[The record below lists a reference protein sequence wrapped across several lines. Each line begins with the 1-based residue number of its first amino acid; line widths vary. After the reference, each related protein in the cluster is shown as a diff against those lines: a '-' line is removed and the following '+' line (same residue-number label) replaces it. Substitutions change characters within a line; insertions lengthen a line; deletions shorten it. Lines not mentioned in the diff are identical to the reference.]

1 MLENILMSLGVLF
14 KSSALQ
20 RAGAHWRSEL
30 EMLSLPVV
38 HWHLV
43 SVREQPEPWTAVAKQ
58 GIWSSRQSTY
68 SSSGRRKRGEWEL
81 TAQLGTLL
89 RS

>member
-1 MLENILMSLGVLF
+1 MLQDMLMALGVLF

-58 GIWSSRQSTY
+58 GIWLSRQSTY
-68 SSSGRRKRGEWEL
+68 YSSRRKNESGNL
-81 TAQLGTLL
+81 Q